1 MPNYKYTAKDKTGKT
16 ITSISQSADEN
27 SLIENLHKQDMI
39 VVSIK
44 EEKTRKMAAR
54 SVKLDELVIFS
65 RQFATMIDSGI
76 PLAQTLS
83 ILTEQVEDKYLAR
96 IILEMRQAIEDGSS
110 FSDALKKHPKV
121 FSDLYVNMVRAG
133 EVSGGLDAV
142 LDRLAVYL
150 EKTSALIRK
159 VRSSLVYPIV
169 VISMAILITIFL
181 LVKVVPTFKG
191 IFTSLGGVLPLPTQ
205 ILIAVSDTIRTSFLY
220 LVIGGVIIVVG
231 AKRYIATSRG
241 RYQFDKLTLKLP
253 IVGPLFRKVAV
264 AKFSRTLSTLV
275 KSGVP
280 ILDALDIVGKTSGN
294 KVIEEAILGSRKAI
308 KEGEPIADPL
318 GKSKVFPPMVVRMI
332 AVGEQTGQLEKMLSK
347 IADFYEDQV
356 DAAVAGMTSLIEPLV
371 ILFLGVIV
379 GGIVIS
385 LFLPIF
391 KIFELLG

>member
-83 ILTEQVEDKYLAR
+83 ILTEQVEDKYLAQV
-96 IILEMRQAIEDGSS
+96 ILEIRQAIEDGSS

-231 AKRYIATSRG
+231 AQRYIATSRG

-379 GGIVIS
+379 GGIV
-385 LFLPIF
+385 
-391 KIFELLG
+391 KIGRAHV